1 MWNDKEM
8 LNYLQ
13 INLKESR
20 LKHSLSV
27 SDTAVT
33 LATIYGQNIEKARI
47 AGLVHD
53 CAKNMTDAQLVKVAI
68 EYKIDIDEIYK
79 QNPSILHGLV
89 GSIIARTVMGILDQ
103 DILNAICYHTTG
115 RKNMSILEKIIYI
128 ADYIEPLR
136 KFNGVEELR
145 NLSKIDL
152 DAAIIQSL
160 ENTIKYV
167 ISQKG
172 LLHIDTID
180 ARNYLLSKQSGGKYE
195 K

>member
-1 MWNDKEM
+1 MWDEKEM
-8 LNYLQ
+8 FHYLQ

-53 CAKNMTDAQLVKVAI
+53 CAKNMTAEQLVKVAK
-68 EYKIDIDEIYK
+68 EYKIEIDEIYK

-89 GSIIARTVMGILDQ
+89 GSIIAQSVMGILDE
-103 DILNAICYHTTG
+103 DILSAIRYHTTG

-172 LLHIDTID
+172 LLHIDTIY
-180 ARNYLLSKQSGGKYE
+180 ARNYLLSK
-195 K
+195 

>member
-53 CAKNMTDAQLVKVAI
+53 CAKNMTDAQLVKVAM

-89 GSIIARTVMGILDQ
+89 GSIIAKTVMGILDQ
-103 DILNAICYHTTG
+103 DILSAIRYHTTG
-115 RKNMSILEKIIYI
+115 RRNMSILEKIIYI

-136 KFNGVEELR
+136 KFNGAEQLR

-180 ARNYLLSKQSGGKYE
+180 ARNYLLSKQSGGKV
-195 K
+195 